1 MVPFEVLWKV
11 HSKNHAVA
19 VLTSQRHAGKR
30 SHEPRYTTIG
40 ALRISGGDDLVES
53 SADEEHA

>member
-30 SHEPRYTTIG
+30 SHEPRYTEMM
-40 ALRISGGDDLVES
+40 D
-53 SADEEHA
+53 SAPAPA